1 MKCAITTFGWWYRR
15 QKGEEMRLQ
24 NKVAVVTG
32 GGRGIGRA
40 IALAFAREGA
50 DVAVTGRTTTEIES
64 VSAEINALGRVGVAI
79 PVDFSQRDA
88 IQPCV
93 EQIRAHF
100 PDVNILVNNAAIVA
114 SQNNPQYNKV
124 IVEYDD
130 DFWEL
135 SLFVN
140 LTVPYLLMKAFL
152 PQMIEKGWGR
162 VINIAAGSGK
172 RGAPRRGGYAA
183 SKHGLL
189 GLTRT
194 AALELATSGVTVNAI
209 CPGPFRTAMM
219 ANRIQYETEQ
229 LGKTIEAVEK
239 SMNPMQRLLEPEEL
253 AELAVY
259 MASDAAR
266 GMIGQAV
273 NLGGGSIMH

>member
-1 MKCAITTFGWWYRR
+1 VATIT
-15 QKGEEMRLQ
+15 
-24 NKVAVVTG
+24 
-32 GGRGIGRA
+32 GIRNRTV
-40 IALAFAREGA
+40 IA
-50 DVAVTGRTTTEIES
+50 
-64 VSAEINALGRVGVAI
+64 
-79 PVDFSQRDA
+79 
-88 IQPCV
+88 
-93 EQIRAHF
+93 
-100 PDVNILVNNAAIVA
+100 
-114 SQNNPQYNKV
+114 
-124 IVEYDD
+124 EYDD

-152 PQMIEKGWGR
+152 LQMIEKGWGR

-172 RGAPRRGGYAA
+172 RGAPRRGGYAV

-229 LGKTIEAVEK
+229 LGKAIEAIEK